1 MGEPVGVDA
10 CSVDPDAVITA
21 RVETSRDIRLLA
33 GGLTALPVGVAGP
46 TAAVAL
52 GVAFAIV
59 VPFGI
64 GLFLFPPVGLA
75 LWLRSSVA
83 TLVTEARETTSHQ
96 RLDDPERGK
105 RLIEELNR

>member
-59 VPFGI
+59 VPFGS

-83 TLVTEARETTSHQ
+83 TWSQRRGRRLLINGWTTPNAVSV
-96 RLDDPERGK
+96 
-105 RLIEELNR
+105 